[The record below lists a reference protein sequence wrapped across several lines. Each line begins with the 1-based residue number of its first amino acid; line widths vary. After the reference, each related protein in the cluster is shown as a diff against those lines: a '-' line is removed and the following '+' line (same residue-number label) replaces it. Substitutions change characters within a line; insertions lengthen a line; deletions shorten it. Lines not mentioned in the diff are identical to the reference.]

1 MAPEIINEIPYG
13 KPVDIWA
20 MGILLYELY
29 FGVSPFN
36 SNKENEEKTKEI
48 INNIMEK
55 KLFFNRK
62 SIAYDM
68 KDLITHMLENDVN
81 KRYTIDEV
89 VSHPWFKKCKNKIKN
104 IDLITINKINN
115 INFDELETNVTKVTK
130 IKKDPKEYYSTSTSL
145 FHKTNSFSFP
155 MNYFSNFENQNKN
168 NFYSNKS
175 LKFKTLKNID
185 MNKDENIIVN
195 NDEEDGFSP
204 YMKNGSINIDVSLKN
219 NNNPKNISSFNQN
232 YSNSIKITNLKTQFQ
247 PNLIGNMNL
256 YPMDNTSKE
265 IIKGPIK
272 QNIFKSNLLN
282 PNRISIVKLKNE
294 NISSFPKN
302 SNLQNNQTKSYLP
315 FNMNN
320 SSNGNIINYNFYQIN
335 NNRQFNNIFY

>member
-1 MAPEIINEIPYG
+1 
-13 KPVDIWA
+13 
-20 MGILLYELY
+20 
-29 FGVSPFN
+29 
-36 SNKENEEKTKEI
+36 
-48 INNIMEK
+48 
-55 KLFFNRK
+55 
-62 SIAYDM
+62 
-68 KDLITHMLENDVN
+68 
-81 KRYTIDEV
+81 
-89 VSHPWFKKCKNKIKN
+89 
-104 IDLITINKINN
+104 
-115 INFDELETNVTKVTK
+115 
-130 IKKDPKEYYSTSTSL
+130 
-145 FHKTNSFSFP
+145 
-155 MNYFSNFENQNKN
+155 
-168 NFYSNKS
+168 
-175 LKFKTLKNID
+175 
-185 MNKDENIIVN
+185 
-195 NDEEDGFSP
+195 
-204 YMKNGSINIDVSLKN
+204 MKNGSINIDVSLKN
-219 NNNPKNISSFNQN
+219 NNNLKNISSFNQN

>member
-1 MAPEIINEIPYG
+1 
-13 KPVDIWA
+13 
-20 MGILLYELY
+20 
-29 FGVSPFN
+29 
-36 SNKENEEKTKEI
+36 
-48 INNIMEK
+48 
-55 KLFFNRK
+55 
-62 SIAYDM
+62 
-68 KDLITHMLENDVN
+68 
-81 KRYTIDEV
+81 
-89 VSHPWFKKCKNKIKN
+89 
-104 IDLITINKINN
+104 
-115 INFDELETNVTKVTK
+115 LETNVTKVTK

-145 FHKTNSFSFP
+145 LHKTNSFSFQ
-155 MNYFSNFENQNKN
+155 MNSFSNFENQNKN

-175 LKFKTLKNID
+175 LKFKTFKNID
-185 MNKDENIIVN
+185 MNKDENIIAN

-232 YSNSIKITNLKTQFQ
+232 YSNSIKISNLKTQIQ
-247 PNLIGNMNL
+247 PNLIKNMNL

-272 QNIFKSNLLN
+272 QNIYKSNLLN